1 MSRKFII
8 TLVGMGMAILWA
20 AMKWEISYLVAALGF
35 AGAYQTANV
44 AQDAVKQK

>member
-1 MSRKFII
+1 MSRKFIV
-8 TLVGMGMAILWA
+8 TLIGMGLAVLWA

-44 AQDAVKQK
+44 ASEKVRK